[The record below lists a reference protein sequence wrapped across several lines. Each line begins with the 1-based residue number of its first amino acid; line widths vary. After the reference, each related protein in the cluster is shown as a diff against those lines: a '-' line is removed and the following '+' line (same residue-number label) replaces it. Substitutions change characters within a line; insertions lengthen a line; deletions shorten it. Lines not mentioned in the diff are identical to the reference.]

1 MTKRVIAQPVNTYVR
16 PVDNKS
22 AIINQRSQQVGR
34 VFQSLGVL
42 FKQRSD
48 ANFEEARD
56 DVKAKVSIK
65 ATALA
70 ADYMPKIKEA
80 LSRPDTY
87 EQDADSFLKSEVFQL
102 GEDRLNELSEYPN
115 SHKQITAAYRES
127 MLSMFQE
134 GKTRHEHMKLTEDSN
149 KAQLTSAE
157 LGGHAAHMMSFDSSI
172 TAGVSR
178 DEAFTTTI
186 AVASIQGAE
195 YTKGLIE
202 DKRWTPVERER
213 LTRQYTKLAKEE
225 AAKDKAEAAKD
236 KAEADQLKLNA
247 LTELNEAKNI
257 QGRKEQGDALR
268 NVFSKYQDVYSTA
281 QQADLTATINKLDKE
296 VAVEEEVR
304 GLVGTVSTKRLAE
317 GVNVKDSYRL
327 PMGDIKR
334 IQNEETTK
342 ALETGNAARL
352 INLASMP
359 SDTPDVLSES
369 FNNVFSIADSYDP
382 NKPELADDV
391 EKSLATANFITDNLG
406 SGRMRSILGDQAYA
420 NYQDLRT
427 LTAYYGT
434 EKALEQFKLDRQLSA
449 NGSLPTPEDWNKD
462 KESVTSY
469 ALEELGSK
477 FWKAGDSNYGAMNR
491 SSLESQLAPMF
502 RIWKKS
508 NLSKAA
514 MKKRVEQ
521 LVEDSQWGGYL
532 NGRTLGQA
540 VSTLTAG
547 DGGNPYGGKDAT
559 ELLSDYRSAITEEM
573 KATYPDLKGIDLVIG
588 NNPNTIFLYD
598 KSGMLVPNGIRTVDD
613 IVTYIRTNIPTIKQ
627 KEKDE
632 YNIEQQQSAAKEQ
645 RREKQREQQ
654 AGFGFSA
661 SLNTL

>member
-1 MTKRVIAQPVNTYVR
+1 MTKRVNARQVSTYIQPA
-16 PVDNKS
+16 DNKS
-22 AIINQRSQQVGR
+22 HGLNQRTQQVGR

-42 FKQRSD
+42 VKQRND
-48 ANFEEARD
+48 DNFDEARE
-56 DVKAKVSIK
+56 DVQAKVGIK

-70 ADYMPKIKEA
+70 ADYMPQVKEA
-80 LSRPDTY
+80 MSRPETFD
-87 EQDADSFLKSEVFQL
+87 QDADSFLKSEVFKL
-102 GEDRLNELSEYPN
+102 GEDKLNGLSNYPK
-115 SHKQITAAYRES
+115 SHKQLTAAYRES
-127 MLSMFQE
+127 MLKMFQE
-134 GKTRHEHMKLTEDSN
+134 GKAAHERKQLAIEAD
-149 KAQLTSAE
+149 KAQLTSANI
-157 LGGHAAHMMSFDSSI
+157 GGREAHLTSFDAAV
-172 TAGVSR
+172 TAGVNR
-178 DEAFTTTI
+178 DDVFTTAL

-213 LTRQYTKLAKEE
+213 LTRQYTKLANEE
-225 AAKDKAEAAKD
+225 AAKGKAD
-236 KAEADQLKLNA
+236 SDQLKLNA

-257 QGRKEQGDALR
+257 QGRKEQADALR
-268 NVFSKYQDVYSTA
+268 SVFGKYQGVYSTS

-317 GVNVKDSYRL
+317 GVNVTDSYRL

-382 NKPELADDV
+382 NKPELAGDV

-449 NGSLPTPEDWNKD
+449 NGALPTPEDWNKD

-547 DGGNPYGGKDAT
+547 DGGNPYGAKDAT

-598 KSGMLVPNGIRTVDD
+598 KSGILVPNGIRTVDD

-645 RREKQREQQ
+645 QREQQ

-661 SLNTL
+661 NLNTL